1 MVPRMSVELLED
13 ELSAVVQAGD
23 YTSKEAVI
31 IHALEVLLAAHPS
44 LCINTAVELY
54 RRDKVTLARAA
65 EIAGLEF
72 EAFKEQLAR
81 HNASVQVDTS
91 PTEVRTG
98 AEVIR
103 RLREA
108 P

>member
-13 ELSAVVQAGD
+13 ELSAIVHAGD

-31 IHALEVLLAAHPS
+31 IHALEILLAAHPP
-44 LCINTAVELY
+44 LRINTAVELY
-54 RRDKVTLARAA
+54 RRGKVTLARAA

-81 HNASVQVDTS
+81 HNVSVQIDTS
-91 PTEVRTG
+91 LTEVRTG
-98 AEVIR
+98 ADVIR
-103 RLREA
+103 CLREA